1 MVYHFSD
8 LFEYISTESKEGLAV
23 WQGFPVA
30 ALWYIFFFLTIQAH
44 AFELYFAGVLIKAW
58 RPKKKA
64 Q

>member
-1 MVYHFSD
+1 MSLIYF
-8 LFEYISTESKEGLAV
+8 F
-23 WQGFPVA
+23 QGYPVA
-30 ALWYIFFFLTIQAH
+30 VLWYIFFLLTMQAH